1 MSVLVIV
8 FVGWC
13 EVFVCLDFVHCFPLG
28 HEAHRSTNGVSV
40 LSKMSIFPHRSFR
53 ASCPLSSVGDSD
65 KWRM

>member
-28 HEAHRSTNGVSV
+28 HEAHRST
-40 LSKMSIFPHRSFR
+40 MSIFPHRSFR